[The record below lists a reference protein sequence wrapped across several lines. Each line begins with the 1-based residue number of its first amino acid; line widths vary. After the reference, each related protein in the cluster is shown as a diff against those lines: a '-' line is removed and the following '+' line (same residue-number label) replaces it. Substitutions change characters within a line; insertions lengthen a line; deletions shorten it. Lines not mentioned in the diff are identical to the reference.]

1 MAKEAKKSGAKDTK
15 KLPLKLR
22 VKAWWE
28 GYDEDEIAAKM
39 KPKQS
44 SESEE
49 PKTKVKEEAPAEEP
63 AEEEVEEETGP
74 WTSMRADVSQ
84 LIWGEGYCGPG
95 GKQQIVGMT
104 KLLALNKKMTMLEVG
119 AGMGGPARVLAE
131 NFGVWVEGLEQ
142 AEKMVEVGNQISEKE
157 GLSKKVTLTQFD
169 EKAFDS
175 LERKYDRIFSKECF
189 FQFTEKKVIME
200 TLFQHLK
207 QEGLMLITD
216 YIIDNEGVVGSEE
229 YREWRDG
236 EYRRPYPITKKEME
250 TLMKN
255 AGFVVRISED
265 ITDQYLQ
272 MISGAW
278 KGADKVIAGLVQEPN
293 GTKMIDTL
301 LREAEFWSRRTKMM
315 ESGQL
320 KLWRFLGYRREEG
333 AKMMS
338 DW

>member
-1 MAKEAKKSGAKDTK
+1 MATNTKKTKAQDDK

-22 VKAWWE
+22 IKAWWE
-28 GYDEDEIAAKM
+28 GYDEDEIAAKIKTK
-39 KPKQS
+39 KPADEGESKPP
-44 SESEE
+44 SEE
-49 PKTKVKEEAPAEEP
+49 ASAEEKK
-63 AEEEVEEETGP
+63 EEVEEETGP
-74 WTSMRADVSQ
+74 WTSMRTDVSQ

-142 AEKMVEVGNQISEKE
+142 AEKMVEIGNQISEKE
-157 GLSKKVTLTQFD
+157 GLSKKVSLKAFE
-169 EKAFDS
+169 EKAFDH
-175 LERKYDRIFSKECF
+175 LDRKYDRIFSKECF
-189 FQFTEKKVIME
+189 FQFTQKKVILE
-200 TLFQHLK
+200 TLFQNLK
-207 QEGLMLITD
+207 PEGLMLITD
-216 YIIDNEGVVGSEE
+216 YTIENEGVVGTED
-229 YREWRDG
+229 YRQWRDG

-250 TLMKN
+250 TLLKD

-272 MISGAW
+272 MISAAW
-278 KGADKVIAGLVQEPN
+278 KGADKVIAGLVQEEN

-338 DW
+338 NW